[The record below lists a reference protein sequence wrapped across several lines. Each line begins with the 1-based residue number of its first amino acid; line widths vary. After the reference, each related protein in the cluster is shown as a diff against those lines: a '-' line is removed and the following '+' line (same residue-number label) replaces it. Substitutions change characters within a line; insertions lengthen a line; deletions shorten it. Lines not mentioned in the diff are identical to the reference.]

1 MEKLS
6 LTFVLIIAFLVPG
19 LLATYGFG
27 LHYPPIGKL
36 FGAPNS
42 APDAPSVVTLSIL
55 ALGCGVVV
63 NAVTWATIRP
73 LILRTGIERKPI
85 DYSRL
90 NKDNIDV
97 FRLLFEEHYRY
108 YQAYANMLTSIIL
121 ASISELLYRQVLEFP
136 ALIAVMSVCIVLF
149 CAARNALER
158 TFNDLSKLLAPEE
171 SATLIQGVALMADS
185 ALPQSTHSKTTLR
198 EGTKG
203 ELDSA
208 QPGASSGHLGS
219 RPSAR

>member
-1 MEKLS
+1 MEKLGI
-6 LTFVLIIAFLVPG
+6 TFVLIIAFLVPG
-19 LLATYGFG
+19 LLATYGLG

-42 APDAPSVVTLSIL
+42 APDAPSVLALSIL

-108 YQAYANMLTSIIL
+108 YQAYANILTSIIL
-121 ASISELLYRQVLEFP
+121 TAISELLYRQALELP
-136 ALIAVMSVCIVLF
+136 ALVAVMSVCVILF

-171 SATLIQGVALMADS
+171 SATLIKGVALMADS
-185 ALPQSTHSKTTLR
+185 ALPQPTHSKTTLGEEETKER
-198 EGTKG
+198 EAAPKG
-203 ELDSA
+203 L
-208 QPGASSGHLGS
+208 
-219 RPSAR
+219 